1 MYFLFFLGLADD
13 HPHLLLALL
22 LPNHPSW
29 TSVPKKV
36 NPIQKEFDIPDDI
49 FSSLLEDVDN
59 DDMAEEEL
67 SHTGLL
73 PIGETPDMGEIGMQE
88 LISILGVRLNNNF
101 QNMTGEDQN
110 NNPNI
115 IFPGQQNF
123 TPEINHFWPTFN
135 IAPNLQ
141 PSNTFGGNLPAMF
154 DPLAM
159 YGPPN
164 FCPFQQ

>member
-1 MYFLFFLGLADD
+1 MYFLFFIGLADD
-13 HPHLLLALL
+13 HPPLLLALL
-22 LPNHPSW
+22 LPNHPTW

-49 FSSLLEDVDN
+49 FSSILEDVEN
-59 DDMAEEEL
+59 EMSEEEL
-67 SHTGLL
+67 SHTGL
-73 PIGETPDMGEIGMQE
+73 PPTDETPDMGEIGMQD

-101 QNMTGEDQN
+101 QNMAGEDQN
-110 NNPNI
+110 NNPN

-123 TPEINHFWPTFN
+123 TPEINHFWPTYN

-141 PSNTFGGNLPAMF
+141 PPNNFGGSLSAMF